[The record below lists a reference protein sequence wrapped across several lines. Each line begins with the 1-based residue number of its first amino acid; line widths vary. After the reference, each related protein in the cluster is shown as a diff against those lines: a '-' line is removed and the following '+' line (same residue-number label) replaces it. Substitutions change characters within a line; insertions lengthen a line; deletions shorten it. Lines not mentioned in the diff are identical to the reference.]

1 MKARTKMKTLLL
13 LGVLLFGFTVSAQ
26 SQKVS
31 LDFKNERVEKVLASI
46 KSQTGMSLVFSD
58 QLVDVNRKVT
68 MQLKDVT
75 LKEALTRLL
84 SGTDL
89 TFEIRNNKIYFIEK
103 KAVSRPGSKKKR
115 VTGVVKDVMGEPLIG
130 ANVVE
135 KGRSTN
141 GVITD
146 FNGKF
151 TLEVDESASLVVS
164 YIGYLAQDIPTKGKG
179 DFHIVLKEDA
189 NTLDE
194 VVVTGYGDFKKATY
208 TGSASVLTTEKL
220 EALPVVSVGQM
231 IESNIPGI
239 SVVAG
244 TSSQPGAK
252 TTLRVRGIASMNAST
267 EPLYVLDGVPIPS
280 YDLSNFTSMSEA
292 GGMGVIETL
301 NPADIESITV
311 LKDAASASLYGAKGA
326 NGVVLIT
333 TKKGKEGK
341 LRVNMAAKYG
351 ITDFAYTYRPLMGGE
366 ERRELIHEG
375 LVNFQ
380 LDKGVSEQEAQ
391 QYADANIDQYA
402 KRLPQGYSDWESA
415 LFKKGYQQDYNL
427 SASAGN
433 QNSSFIGS
441 LGYTK
446 QTGVSLNSEMERFT
460 GRVDASNKYKKVE
473 FGMNASFSW
482 TKNVHLPEGKFYGS
496 AIYASKV
503 NLTPST
509 PIYNEDGTY
518 ASGYRE
524 NNGYNPVLEAE
535 VNDYYARTVRAMG
548 TAKIAYNVW
557 DNLKISSVFTV
568 DYSLTKDFFFQS
580 PEGRDGATYQGRGRM
595 QMTDRSMRY
604 TSQNN
609 LTYSKTF
616 GKHSVSAVA
625 AFEVMKYDYEDLYAA
640 KKTYGQDINTSL
652 GNAADPIDA
661 DQKLQEDAL
670 MSYVASVNYSYGDKY
685 YASFS
690 FRRDGSSRLSPDTRW
705 GNFWSLSA
713 SWRLS
718 QEKFMQSLKSVLSDL
733 KLRASYGVNG
743 NLPSSYY
750 GYQST
755 YTTGAF
761 YNGKPSPWES
771 TLGNEELT
779 WEKNYALNLG
789 LDIGLFSRVN
799 VSLDWYTRT
808 TKDLLMSKQLNSIS
822 GFSSLLTNVGQMRNT
837 GVELE
842 VRSNNIKTKDFS
854 WTTAFN
860 LSHNKNKIL
869 KLADLPWFVDGRYVR
884 KEGYPFN
891 TIYLREYAGVDPETG
906 SALYYDNQ
914 QDENGNYTKN
924 KVTDPGQA
932 SPIPLK
938 DITPTISGGFMNT
951 FNYKFID
958 LSFNLSYSF
967 GGYSYDNASYILQDD
982 GYSVISNK
990 STEQRR
996 RWQKPGD
1003 ITDVPRFVYGNKKG
1017 GNYNSSRA
1025 IHSTDHIRL
1034 KSLILGLNAPKA
1046 WLQKLGI
1053 GNARIYFSG
1062 TNLLT
1067 WAAYGQYDP
1076 EMSGVVGFYTPPLK
1090 TYAFG
1095 LELKF

>member
-13 LGVLLFGFTVSAQ
+13 LGVLLFGFTASAQ

-84 SGTDL
+84 SGTNL

-103 KAVSRPGSKKKR
+103 KAVSQPGSRKKR

-179 DFHIVLKEDA
+179 DFHIILKEDT

-252 TTLRVRGIASMNAST
+252 TTLRVRGVASMNAST

-292 GGMGVIETL
+292 GGMGFIETL

-415 LFKKGYQQDYNL
+415 LFKTGYQQDYNL

-524 NNGYNPVLEAE
+524 NNGYNPILEAE

-557 DNLKISSVFTV
+557 DNLKVSSVFTV

-580 PEGRDGATYQGRGRM
+580 PDGRDGATYQGRGRM
-595 QMTDRSMRY
+595 QMTDRIRY

-616 GKHSVSAVA
+616 GKHSVSAVT

-670 MSYVASVNYSYGDKY
+670 MSYVASVNYSYDDKY

-718 QEKFMQSLKSVLSDL
+718 QERFMQPLKSVLSDL

-761 YNGKPSPWES
+761 YSGKPSPWES

-891 TIYLREYAGVDPETG
+891 TIYLREYAGVGPETG

-1067 WAAYGQYDP
+1067 WAAYDQYDP

>member
-84 SGTDL
+84 SGINL

-103 KAVSRPGSKKKR
+103 KAVSQPGSRKKR

-179 DFHIVLKEDA
+179 DFHIILKEDT

-252 TTLRVRGIASMNAST
+252 TTLRVRGVASMNAST

-292 GGMGVIETL
+292 GGMGFIETL

-415 LFKKGYQQDYNL
+415 LFKTGYQQDYNL

-460 GRVDASNKYKKVE
+460 GRVDASDKYKKVE

-524 NNGYNPVLEAE
+524 NNGYNPILEAE

-557 DNLKISSVFTV
+557 DNLKVSSVFTV

-580 PEGRDGATYQGRGRM
+580 PDGRDGATYQGRGRM
-595 QMTDRSMRY
+595 QMTDRIRY

-616 GKHSVSAVA
+616 GKHSVSAVT

-670 MSYVASVNYSYGDKY
+670 MSYVASVNYSYDDKY

-718 QEKFMQSLKSVLSDL
+718 QERFMQPLKSVLSDL

-761 YNGKPSPWES
+761 YSGKPSPWES

-1067 WAAYGQYDP
+1067 WAAYDQYDP

>member
-31 LDFKNERVEKVLASI
+31 LDLKNERVEKVLASI

-84 SGTDL
+84 SGTNL

-103 KAVSRPGSKKKR
+103 KAVSQPGSRKKR

-179 DFHIVLKEDA
+179 DFHIILKEDT

-252 TTLRVRGIASMNAST
+252 TTLRVRGVASMNAST

-292 GGMGVIETL
+292 GGMGFIETL

-366 ERRELIHEG
+366 ERRKLIHEG

-415 LFKKGYQQDYNL
+415 LFKTGYQQDYNL

-524 NNGYNPVLEAE
+524 NNGYNPILEAE

-557 DNLKISSVFTV
+557 DNLKVSSVFTV

-580 PEGRDGATYQGRGRM
+580 LDGRDGATYQGRGRM
-595 QMTDRSMRY
+595 QMTDRIRY

-616 GKHSVSAVA
+616 GKHSVSAVT

-670 MSYVASVNYSYGDKY
+670 MSYVASVNYSYDDKY

-718 QEKFMQSLKSVLSDL
+718 QERFMQPLKSVLSDL

-761 YNGKPSPWES
+761 YSGKPSPWES

-990 STEQRR
+990 STEQCR

-1067 WAAYGQYDP
+1067 WAAYDQYDP

>member
-84 SGTDL
+84 SGINL

-103 KAVSRPGSKKKR
+103 KAVSQPGSRKKR

-179 DFHIVLKEDA
+179 NFHIILKEDT

-252 TTLRVRGIASMNAST
+252 TTLRVRGVASMNAST

-292 GGMGVIETL
+292 GGMGFIETL

-415 LFKKGYQQDYNL
+415 LFKTGYQQDYNL

-524 NNGYNPVLEAE
+524 NNGYNPILEAE

-557 DNLKISSVFTV
+557 DNLKVSSVFTV

-580 PEGRDGATYQGRGRM
+580 PDGRDGATYQGRGRM
-595 QMTDRSMRY
+595 QMTDRIRY

-616 GKHSVSAVA
+616 GKHSVSAVT

-670 MSYVASVNYSYGDKY
+670 MSYVASVNYSYDDKY

-718 QEKFMQSLKSVLSDL
+718 QERFMQPLKSVLSDL

-761 YNGKPSPWES
+761 YSGKPSPWES

-891 TIYLREYAGVDPETG
+891 TIYLREYAGVGPETG

>member
-595 QMTDRSMRY
+595 QMTDRMRY

-1017 GNYNSSRA
+1017 GNYNSSRP